1 MSKVTVIAVMFSCL
15 GFGRLTLW
23 ESLASASLRLGRDTQ
38 GINAL
43 NLVRIFSPNQITVA
57 RHRKFTFLQ
66 DSYWSARMPVS

>member
-15 GFGRLTLW
+15 GFGRLKLW
-23 ESLASASLRLGRDTQ
+23 KVWLPLLLVSGDTQ